1 MTADILAIA
10 GAGTTALSIVA
21 IIILV
26 YKLSGA
32 SDKLLT
38 SYAAERETERAV
50 IHAETD
56 RDAALAGR
64 AKAEAERDAA
74 LKRLAATSIQ
84 RNDALMERE
93 ADVATEAATSPD
105 AASALAVANRELAG
119 VVSGE
124 LPSRAPAV
132 PAASPAAGTDH
143 GDAR

>member
-1 MTADILAIA
+1 VTADIVAI
-10 GAGTTALSIVA
+10 GGLGTTALSIVA

-26 YKLSGA
+26 YAYRGA
-32 SDKLLT
+32 GDKLLT
-38 SYAAERETERAV
+38 SYAAEFDTERRL

-124 LPSRAPAV
+124 LPSRATAV
-132 PAASPAAGTDH
+132 PTANPAAGTNH